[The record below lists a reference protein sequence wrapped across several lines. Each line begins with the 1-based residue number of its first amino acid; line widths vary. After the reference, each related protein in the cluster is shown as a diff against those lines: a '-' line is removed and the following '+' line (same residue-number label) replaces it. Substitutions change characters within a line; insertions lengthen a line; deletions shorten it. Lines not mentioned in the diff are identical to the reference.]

1 MGGIHIQKKIGVIII
16 LILLI
21 MTLLPITT
29 PAGDPEN
36 PEITDEQGDVY
47 GILITNPF
55 ITKLLILFGIVN
67 VEFID
72 SIDILSAWFYEQEN
86 ESEYLFITIK
96 TKNLEF
102 SRQREAY
109 TMIWMN
115 NGTKW
120 IAYFNTY
127 SNGKVINSTIGDYN
141 GTFYHK
147 IESRFN
153 VANNTITFRIPKNLI
168 GDPQKGDIL
177 THTCVKTF
185 MEFTPLEALFLSIIF
200 RGLILAIDLAFGN
213 NYQIQY

>member
-1 MGGIHIQKKIGVIII
+1 MTI
-16 LILLI
+16 LP
-21 MTLLPITT
+21 MTA

-55 ITKLLILFGIVN
+55 ITKLLLLFGIVN

-86 ESEYLFITIK
+86 ESDYLFITIK

-102 SRQREAY
+102 SIQREAY

-127 SNGKVINSTIGDYN
+127 SDGKVMDSTVGYYN
-141 GTFYHK
+141 NTFNHE

-153 VANNTITFRIPKNLI
+153 VENNTVTFQIPKNLI

-185 MEFTPLEALFLSIIF
+185 MEFTPLESPFLSIIF
-200 RGLILAIDLAFGN
+200 RGLILAVDLAFGN

>member
-1 MGGIHIQKKIGVIII
+1 MGGIHMQKKIGVIII

-47 GILITNPF
+47 GTLITNPF

-127 SNGKVINSTIGDYN
+127 SKGEVMDSTVGDDIN
-141 GTFYHK
+141 TFSYE

-153 VANNTITFRIPKNLI
+153 VENNTVTFKIPKNLI

-177 THTCVKTF
+177 THTFVKTF
-185 MEFTPLEALFLSIIF
+185 MEFTPLESPFLAIVSI
-200 RGLILAIDLAFGN
+200 GQILAVDLAFGN